1 MGSDQRMELVPVS
14 ELVSCGAVSE
24 GGAEWRSHEL
34 VVVPGEEE
42 PPLSTPGDVGQDGTG
57 KEKVSARWLAP
68 EARCLIVQLGWCGE
82 QTRRAAAA
90 LASGL
95 CGRQKLAAPELVD
108 PRCGGC
114 TQEGRVVVWAL
125 FEEVVFELGLC
136 GKDHLANARKLDEER
151 DCVLLHGWGQSV

>member
-42 PPLSTPGDVGQDGTG
+42 PPLLTPGDVGQDGTG

-82 QTRRAAAA
+82 
-90 LASGL
+90 
-95 CGRQKLAAPELVD
+95 
-108 PRCGGC
+108 
-114 TQEGRVVVWAL
+114 
-125 FEEVVFELGLC
+125 
-136 GKDHLANARKLDEER
+136 
-151 DCVLLHGWGQSV
+151 